1 MVNISK
7 VMLLRGE
14 VSRLRGQI
22 SRLCKEI
29 ETDDEWSDPHHLH
42 ELADAAE
49 DLTLAIRD
57 RIGDSADAY
66 ANASQG
72 GP

>member
-1 MVNISK
+1 MINISK
-7 VMLLRGE
+7 VMLLRG
-14 VSRLRGQI
+14 QI
-22 SRLCKEI
+22 SQLRKEV
-29 ETDDEWSDPHHLH
+29 EADDEWSDPHHLH

-66 ANASQG
+66 ANTSQG

>member
-1 MVNISK
+1 MINISK
-7 VMLLRGE
+7 VMLLRGQVAQLRKE
-14 VSRLRGQI
+14 V
-22 SRLCKEI
+22 
-29 ETDDEWSDPHHLH
+29 ETDDEMIDIDLRHLH
-42 ELADAAE
+42 EIADAAE

-66 ANASQG
+66 ENASQG